1 MLFSQKQYRTSPRE
15 PSSQRWGD
23 SSQLSKSS
31 ENPRPFPLKKLGI
44 QEVPDFLA
52 IGHVTQDIQ
61 PDGDWRLGGSV
72 AFAALTASRLG
83 LRSAV
88 VTSGTGEL
96 LAELTR
102 TLPDVQVSAI
112 PSEEATTFENVY
124 TDGVRRQYL
133 RGRAATISLDAV
145 PESWRAAPMILLAPL
160 IGEVEPEVAAEL
172 SRPRSA
178 LLAATPQGWL
188 RSTDSIGRVSPAP
201 FDMAERILPSL
212 QAMILSYEDVVVD
225 AMTPGAVEQ
234 AHALISDWA
243 RIVPLVVVTR
253 GAAGALL
260 YQEGRWP
267 KAFPGYPAH
276 EVDPTGAGDV
286 YAGAFMV
293 QLYRTG
299 NPAAAMDFANR
310 VAACSVEALGV
321 GGIPTYEE
329 ALARFADSIDN
340 EDYFV

>member
-1 MLFSQKQYRTSPRE
+1 
-15 PSSQRWGD
+15 
-23 SSQLSKSS
+23 
-31 ENPRPFPLKKLGI
+31 LKKLGI

-52 IGHVTQDIQ
+52 VGHAARDMQ
-61 PDGDWRLGGSV
+61 PDGNWRLGGSV

-83 LRSAV
+83 LSSAV

-112 PSEEATTFENVY
+112 PSVEATTFENVY
-124 TDGVRRQYL
+124 TNGVRRQYL

-172 SRPRSA
+172 SRTKGA
-178 LLAATPQGWL
+178 LVAATPQGWL
-188 RSTDSIGRVSPAP
+188 RHADSIGRVLPAP
-201 FDMAERILPSL
+201 FDVAGRILPFL
-212 QAMILSYEDVVVD
+212 QAMILSYEDVMVD
-225 AMTPGAVEQ
+225 AMTREAVEQ
-234 AHALISDWA
+234 AHATVSDWA

-260 YQEGRWP
+260 YQEGHQPR
-267 KAFPGYPAH
+267 AFPGYPAR

-286 YAGAFMV
+286 FAGAFMV
-293 QLYRTG
+293 QLHRTG

-329 ALARFADSIDN
+329 ALARYADSIVN
-340 EDYFV
+340 KDYLA

>member
-1 MLFSQKQYRTSPRE
+1 LTK
-15 PSSQRWGD
+15 
-23 SSQLSKSS
+23 LS
-31 ENPRPFPLKKLGI
+31 I

-52 IGHVTQDIQ
+52 IGHAARDIQ
-61 PDGDWRLGGSV
+61 PDGNWRLGGSV

-83 LRSAV
+83 LSSAV

-96 LAELTR
+96 LAKLTR
-102 TLPDVQVSAI
+102 TLPGVPIHAI

-124 TDGVRRQYL
+124 TNGVRSQYL

-145 PESWRAAPMILLAPL
+145 PRRWRAAPMILLAPL
-160 IGEVEPEVAAEL
+160 IGEVEPELAARL
-172 SRPRSA
+172 SRPKSA

-188 RSTDSIGRVSPAP
+188 RRTDSIGRVVPAP
-201 FDMAERILPSL
+201 FDVAGRILPFL
-212 QAMILSYEDVVVD
+212 QAMILSYEDVMVGP
-225 AMTPGAVEQ
+225 MTREVVEQ
-234 AHALISDWA
+234 AHAVISDWA

-260 YQEGRWP
+260 YGEGHHPR
-267 KAFPGYPAH
+267 AFPGYPAH

-286 YAGAFMV
+286 FAGAFMV

-299 NPAAAMDFANR
+299 NSAAAIDFANR

-321 GGIPTYEE
+321 EGIPTYEE
-329 ALARFADSIDN
+329 ALARFADSIDTKDN
-340 EDYFV
+340 FA